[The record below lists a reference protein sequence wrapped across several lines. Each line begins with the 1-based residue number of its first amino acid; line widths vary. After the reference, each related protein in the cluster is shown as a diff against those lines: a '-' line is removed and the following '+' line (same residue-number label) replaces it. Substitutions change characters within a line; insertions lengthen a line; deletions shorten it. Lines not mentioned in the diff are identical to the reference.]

1 MDPILPFE
9 PVRTEKFPVGENWV
23 AQIKWDGVRIL
34 TYWDGSSV
42 RLFNRKKN
50 ERTAQFPELTDIRT
64 YCQAS
69 SVILDGE
76 VIALEKGKPSFHR
89 VMKRDGLRRL
99 KNLEWA
105 RRHVPVE
112 YMIFD
117 ILFYN
122 GAWVISRTLEERQSL
137 LQKIF
142 QTTEKIHPV
151 DNFPASTSLFQT
163 IQTQEMEGIVCK
175 DLHSAYVLGGKDQR
189 WQKIKNYRDLQAVIG
204 GVTLRGKVVNAL
216 LLGAYD
222 EEGRLWYIGHAG
234 SGKLTQAEWQ
244 ELTRQLLPLMQESS
258 PFINQ
263 PSRLQGAFWVE
274 PQQTVKVK
282 FLEWTEG
289 GTLRQPSI
297 QALIQVPP
305 HECLLE

>member
-9 PVRTEKFPVGENWV
+9 PIRTEKFPEGENWV
-23 AQIKWDGVRIL
+23 AQVKWDGVRIL
-34 TYWDGSSV
+34 TYWDGNSV

-50 ERTAQFPELTDIRT
+50 ERTAQFPELTKIKT

-76 VIALEKGKPSFHR
+76 VIALEKGKPSFHN
-89 VMKRDGLRRL
+89 VMRRDGLRRL
-99 KNLEWA
+99 ENLEWA
-105 RRHVPVE
+105 CRNVPID

-122 GAWVISRTLEERQSL
+122 GEWILSRTLEERQNL
-137 LQKIF
+137 LRKIL
-142 QTTEKIHPV
+142 QTTEKVHPV
-151 DNFPASTSLFQT
+151 DNFPDSASLFQA
-163 IQTQEMEGIVCK
+163 IQAQEMEGVVCK
-175 DLHSAYVLGGKDQR
+175 ELQSAYVLGGKDQR

-204 GVTLRGKVVNAL
+204 GVTLRENRVNAL

-222 EEGRLWYIGHAG
+222 SEGRFWYIGHAG

-244 ELTRQLLPLMQESS
+244 ELTRQLLSLPQESS
-258 PFINQ
+258 PFINR
-263 PSRLQGAFWVE
+263 PSRLQGALWIE
-274 PQQTVKVK
+274 PQFTVKVK
-282 FLEWTEG
+282 FMEWTEG

-297 QALIQVPP
+297 QALNRVSPQ
-305 HECLLE
+305 ECLLE